1 MKIKKIKVETAIT
14 EDFNMKLKY
23 SIYEKSDME
32 IIDIVRYIFIKNVIL
47 ISINFTAILY
57 LTILIIIKESIN
69 AITAPFI
76 P

>member
-1 MKIKKIKVETAIT
+1 MKIKKIKVEINIT
-14 EDFNMKLKY
+14 GDFNMKLKY
-23 SIYEKSDME
+23 SMYEKSDME
-32 IIDIVRYIFIKNVIL
+32 IIDIVRYIFIKDVIL

-57 LTILIIIKESIN
+57 LTILTIIKESIT

>member
-1 MKIKKIKVETAIT
+1 MKIKKIKVEINIT
-14 EDFNMKLKY
+14 GDFNMKLKY
-23 SIYEKSDME
+23 SMYKKSDME
-32 IIDIVRYIFIKNVIL
+32 IIDIVRYIFIKDVIL

-57 LTILIIIKESIN
+57 LTILTIIKESIT